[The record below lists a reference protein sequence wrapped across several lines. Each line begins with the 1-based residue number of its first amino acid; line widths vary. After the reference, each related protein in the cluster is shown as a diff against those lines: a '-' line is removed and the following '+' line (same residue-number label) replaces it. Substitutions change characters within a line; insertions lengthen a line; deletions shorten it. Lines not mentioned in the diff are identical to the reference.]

1 MAKKK
6 SQARTGSGPPSHLSD
21 EDRRLWEHTAQSLQ
35 PVRNLKDRMIFSKGA
50 DQDAGAAFFAPDE
63 KFTAG
68 SAHKSNAPKAQG
80 RPERQPDGR
89 AAGAVKQKGVA
100 PPIADFNPRAARKL
114 RSGRSRIEARI
125 DLHGMRQNEAHA
137 ALRAFLW
144 SAHRRGAKWVLVI
157 TGKGARNRGDAE
169 HAGDVIFGMRP
180 ERGVLRQNVPR
191 WLSEPDLRA
200 IVVSFQTAA
209 FQHGGEGALYIE
221 LRASPATGR

>member
-6 SQARTGSGPPSHLSD
+6 SQARTGSGPPSHLSE
-21 EDRRLWEHTAQSLQ
+21 EDRRLWEHTAQTLQ
-35 PVRNLKDRMIFSKGA
+35 PVRNLKDRMIFSKAG
-50 DQDAGAAFFAPDE
+50 QDASTSHFAPDE
-63 KFTAG
+63 KFTASSG
-68 SAHKSNAPKAQG
+68 HKSNALTGQG
-80 RPERQPDGR
+80 RPEGR
-89 AAGAVKQKGVA
+89 GAGTVKQKAVA

-114 RSGRSRIEARI
+114 RSGRSRIDARI

-144 SAHRRGAKWVLVI
+144 SAHRRGSKWVLVI

-169 HAGDVIFGMRP
+169 HAEDVIFGMRT

-221 LRASPATGR
+221 LRASPAAGRSG